1 MLFAPRSKAM
11 LEAPNLKWFD
21 QADRTGSHRVHATA
35 CNPQRG
41 DFRDRNRDERHNS
54 MNGLRRIGGL

>member
-1 MLFAPRSKAM
+1 M